1 MKTKD
6 LNKNVT
12 DLIFK
17 EVKKKIIQESEGS
30 KKEVY
35 HIKCEGIPLASF
47 NTQEEAEE
55 ALPRYKDKNDG
66 ELIIEK
72 GIYESHDDMID
83 KLDEMNDE
91 LSEEEDSM
99 EGNAFT
105 KALKDTPKGEKFN
118 LGNKEYIDTSDVDE
132 NEEDCNECGD
142 KDMMEKLHGG
152 QTELDK
158 NKDGKLTKS
167 DFLMMLKNKGN
178 KKEVETKESEFD
190 QWLSDADTQSDE
202 SGEKE
207 VEESK
212 HVCNECGGSMNE
224 EGMCNEC
231 GYGSKMESKKKVVRM
246 NETEMIKMIKKMVK
260 ESIPGLDITNRVKKD
275 SETSNKKNISD
286 VSAKIKDA
294 LSFSNNDNPE
304 FPHQIGKAKEKMARK
319 NSSKEDEI
327 VSDIRG
333 GGLEDLNIE
342 NPSENFKKRLK
353 MSLEGDALMGNSHEY
368 ANAVKSDV
376 GKKLA
381 DKAERK
387 DKKIKSEPEI
397 SWGHSWKDPEKV
409 NVVNES
415 EKTKLST
422 ILEEEIKK
430 MKNMAV
436 YNKKT
441 Q

>member
-99 EGNAFT
+99 EGNTFT

-178 KKEVETKESEFD
+178 K
-190 QWLSDADTQSDE
+190 
-202 SGEKE
+202 
-207 VEESK
+207 
-212 HVCNECGGSMNE
+212 
-224 EGMCNEC
+224 
-231 GYGSKMESKKKVVRM
+231 KMESKKKVVRM